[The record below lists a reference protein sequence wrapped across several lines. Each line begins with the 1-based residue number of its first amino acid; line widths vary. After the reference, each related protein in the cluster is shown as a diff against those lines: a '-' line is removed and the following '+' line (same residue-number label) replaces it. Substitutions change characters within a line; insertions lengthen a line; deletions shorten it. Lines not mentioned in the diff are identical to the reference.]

1 MKISYQLLF
10 LAILGVSGCM
20 TKKKAVEYVRAT
32 PNVSAPLCAELY
44 PVKNIFIPGENKVI
58 IDTVTVTDTLST
70 TITTVI
76 NDTVVITKN
85 IPVTQTITRTI
96 TKTDTIVKVDSA
108 AMVAA
113 RQESEKIVQD
123 YTAVLKENIYQRKTI
138 GRLTKILVAIV
149 IIVGGGVVLK
159 IKKLI

>member
-10 LAILGVSGCM
+10 LAIVGVSGCM

-44 PVKNIFIPGENKVI
+44 PVKNIFIPGEDKVT
-58 IDTVTVTDTLST
+58 IDTVIVTDTLLTST
-70 TITTVI
+70 TTII

-96 TKTDTIVKVDSA
+96 TKTDTIIKVDSA

-113 RQESEKIVQD
+113 RQESERIVQD
-123 YTAVLKENIYQRKTI
+123 YTAVLKDNIRHRKTI

-149 IIVGGGVVLK
+149 IIVGGGIVLR

>member
-1 MKISYQLLF
+1 MIKWMCGLVV
-10 LAILGVSGCM
+10 LAATASCM

-32 PNVSAPLCAELY
+32 PKISAPLCADLY
-44 PVKNIFIPGENKVI
+44 PVKNIFIPGADKVVA
-58 IDTVTVTDTLST
+58 DTVTVTDTISNT
-70 TITTVI
+70 YRIVE
-76 NDTVVITKN
+76 NDTVFITKH
-85 IPVTQTITRTI
+85 IPTIQTITRTV

-123 YTAVLKENIYQRKTI
+123 YTEVLKDNIRHRKTI

-149 IIVGGGVVLK
+149 IIVGGGIVLR